1 MTLAISFGPWGGFY
15 RHWGY
20 TKRIC
25 LGWVAITY
33 LPVDL
38 DAVIEPWEELH
49 EILNHSKDA
58 Q

>member
-20 TKRIC
+20 TKHIC

-38 DAVIEPWEELH
+38 DAVIEPWTH
-49 EILNHSKDA
+49 EIRNRSENVE
-58 Q
+58 